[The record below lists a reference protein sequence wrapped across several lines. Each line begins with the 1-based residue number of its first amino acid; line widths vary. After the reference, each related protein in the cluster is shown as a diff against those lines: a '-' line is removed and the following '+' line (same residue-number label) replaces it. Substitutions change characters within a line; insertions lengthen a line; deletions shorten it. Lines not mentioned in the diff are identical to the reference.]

1 MNPEPHWDPLGYKRD
16 LQSKEVFYPL
26 GFTLE
31 IETNAQDVLDAAAE
45 SWAGSEPA
53 FAAPVL
59 RLRVAVSPPRNG
71 HAAPRPPAC
80 HAQGHLL
87 SLVGDR
93 DHFAVCDLDSGFAF
107 AAVSEQAAADRR
119 FLRFYYLECI
129 AYVLLTWRR
138 LTAIHASCVSLGER
152 AALFCGRPGAGKS
165 CLALA
170 CAFRGMEFVS
180 DDAVYLLRQSNDRT
194 LLGRPR
200 FVRLKE
206 AAAQLLPQLAL
217 PQPPLRGAAIDDG
230 SEPVFE
236 LATAGIPGIATRE
249 RCRAAHVIFLERQPA
264 GAAQL
269 AEVPSSEALELLVR
283 ELPRF
288 SAEVSRE
295 QVDSVKEL
303 VERGAYRLRYSDLE
317 GAVEKVRMLL
327 SGNA

>member
-1 MNPEPHWDPLGYKRD
+1 MNPEPHWDPLGYTRD
-16 LQSKEVFYPL
+16 LPLREVFYPL
-26 GFTLE
+26 GFTLD
-31 IETNAQDVLDAAAE
+31 IETNTQAILDAATE
-45 SWAGSEPA
+45 SWAGSVSVFGDPT
-53 FAAPVL
+53 L
-59 RLRVAVSPPRNG
+59 RLRVVVSPAQSG
-71 HAAPRPPAC
+71 QAPPQPPVC

-93 DHFAVCDLDSGFAF
+93 DHFAVCDLDRGFAF
-107 AAVSEQAAADRR
+107 ATLTEQAAADRR

-138 LTAIHASCVSLGER
+138 LTAIHASCVSLGEN

-170 CAFRGMEFVS
+170 CACQGMEFVS
-180 DDAVYLLRQSNDRT
+180 DDAVYLLRQGSDRT

-206 AAAQLLPQLAL
+206 AAAQLFPQLRL
-217 PQPPLRGAAIDDG
+217 LQPPLSRSAIDDG
-230 SEPVFE
+230 AEPVFE
-236 LATAGIPGIATRE
+236 FATAGLPGIATRE
-249 RCRAAHVIFLERQPA
+249 RCRAAHVIFLERQLV

-269 AEVPSSEALELLVR
+269 VEVPSSEAVDLLVR

-317 GAVEKVRMLL
+317 CAVEKVRALL
-327 SGNA
+327 RGNA